1 MKWLLLFV
9 LVLAPVVVADFWD
22 EGTTFTPETSGV
34 VWTVSPNLTSTDLVV
49 DQYCVNVTG
58 GNRSG
63 SYCSGSEEITLYPC
77 LSQYNFVPTN
87 GSSKGVQPT
96 GQEAAGCSFNVSLTE
111 SDLDTVEFQMK
122 YNGTLAY
129 TVPDR
134 SVWDF
139 SKVFGYTTINEPTW
153 VNTTYSWTRTCMQLA
168 AFSTNKTDGPS
179 STRVTYRFN
188 NSADNEMDYY
198 NGSHFIEI
206 TTTWGCASENWFNVS
221 LTQTNYSQYSWEN
234 LSMDYLWLSGGK
246 VNLTLNTST
255 GAKTVEVN
263 DSTGW
268 KTLTVP
274 FSGSSLTDF
283 EVKLS
288 GRRDGRIAVDNLRL
302 NTSFTE
308 RKVDWLVG
316 NSTYAEA
323 VNLTAEFQPIMNVS
337 KDENS
342 SLLFWF
348 NYFDPVSGVVPNF
361 LNLWF
366 NVSSTGGGVI

>member
-1 MKWLLLFV
+1 
-9 LVLAPVVVADFWD
+9 
-22 EGTTFTPETSGV
+22 
-34 VWTVSPNLTSTDLVV
+34 
-49 DQYCVNVTG
+49 
-58 GNRSG
+58 
-63 SYCSGSEEITLYPC
+63 
-77 LSQYNFVPTN
+77 
-87 GSSKGVQPT
+87 
-96 GQEAAGCSFNVSLTE
+96 
-111 SDLDTVEFQMK
+111 
-122 YNGTLAY
+122 
-129 TVPDR
+129 
-134 SVWDF
+134 
-139 SKVFGYTTINEPTW
+139 
-153 VNTTYSWTRTCMQLA
+153 
-168 AFSTNKTDGPS
+168 
-179 STRVTYRFN
+179 
-188 NSADNEMDYY
+188 
-198 NGSHFIEI
+198 
-206 TTTWGCASENWFNVS
+206 
-221 LTQTNYSQYSWEN
+221 
-234 LSMDYLWLSGGK
+234 
-246 VNLTLNTST
+246 
-255 GAKTVEVN
+255 
-263 DSTGW
+263 
-268 KTLTVP
+268 VP